1 MVEATQPKREATP
14 EEIER
19 EVARRYQILSQESQA
34 LVQRL
39 MELEDERKENQ

>member
-1 MVEATQPKREATP
+1 MVESTQKREQTN
-14 EEIER
+14 EEVER

-39 MELEDERKENQ
+39 MEIDDERKENQ